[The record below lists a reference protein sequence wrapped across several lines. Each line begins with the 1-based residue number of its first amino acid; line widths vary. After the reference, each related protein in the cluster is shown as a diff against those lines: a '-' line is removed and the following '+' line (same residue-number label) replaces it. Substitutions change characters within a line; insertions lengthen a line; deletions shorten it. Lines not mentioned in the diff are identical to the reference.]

1 MPSRR
6 KSILRRP
13 VLCLLL
19 YGLLITAL
27 LFLPWP
33 TWLKLLCTIYLTA
46 VLALIWQHNI
56 RHLTAHREELRMVAN
71 SVEDAMWALQ
81 PRGSIEWMNPTFL
94 SIFHAT
100 EEQRYHHYQEVITSA
115 PVLDFI
121 SGFMSGQQ
129 ERMTELV
136 VEDQYYLI
144 TGSYNPVA
152 ERYVFIMQNIDII
165 RQTERMKRD
174 FMVNV
179 AHELRTPLTA
189 IKGFTLALEEDFS
202 QDNKRYLKII
212 KNHTERLIRLI
223 SDFQTLAKLE
233 RMPALDIQPI
243 DLKVFMDNIIAMYQP
258 TIGHLN
264 LELTYSQPL
273 PKIMINVDPFKFE
286 QIFINLIDNALHYT
300 TSGKITITALQD
312 HDNLCMTVSD
322 TGSGI
327 PAEHLPRIFERFYVA
342 DPSRNKKSSGTGLGL
357 AIVKHAV
364 KLHHGSIAVSSEPG
378 SGTTFTLT
386 FPCGARN
393 S

>member
-6 KSILRRP
+6 KSLLRRP

-19 YGLLITAL
+19 FSMLLSIL
-27 LFLPWP
+27 LLMSWP
-33 TWLKLLCTIYLTA
+33 LWLKLLCTLAFTA
-46 VLALIWQHNI
+46 LLASVWQHNI
-56 RHLTAHREELRMVAN
+56 QHLTAHREELRMVAN

-81 PRGSIEWMNPTFL
+81 PKGSIEWMNPAFL
-94 SIFHAT
+94 TIFHAT
-100 EEQRYHHYQEVITSA
+100 EDQRYQHYQEVIKSA
-115 PVLDFI
+115 SVLDFI
-121 SGFMSGQQ
+121 GEFISHRR
-129 ERMTELV
+129 ERMLELV
-136 VEDQYYLI
+136 VEDQYFLI
-144 TGSYNPVA
+144 TGSYNHAA
-152 ERYVFIMQNIDII
+152 ERFVFIMQNIDII

-202 QDNKRYLKII
+202 PDNKRYLKII
-212 KNHTERLIRLI
+212 KNHTDRLIQLI

-243 DLKVFMDNIIAMYQP
+243 DLQVFMDNILAMYQP
-258 TIGHLN
+258 TIAQEG
-264 LELTYSQPL
+264 LELIYRQQTRQ
-273 PKIMINVDPFKFE
+273 IMVNVDPFKFE

-300 TSGKITITALQD
+300 SSGNITITARQENEQLR
-312 HDNLCMTVSD
+312 MTVSD

-364 KLHHGSIAVSSEPG
+364 KLHHGNITVSSHPG
-378 SGTTFTLT
+378 QGTTFTLS
-386 FPCGARN
+386 FPCPSWN
-393 S
+393 